1 MTNEQIRF
9 LSKSASQLGIVQLMV
24 ILYIDIQAKSVNWT
38 LTIISVIL
46 LIVVQIFGVWFLGK
60 TNRSR

>member
-1 MTNEQIRF
+1 MTDEQIRF

-46 LIVVQIFGVWFLGK
+46 FIVAQIFGVWFLGK